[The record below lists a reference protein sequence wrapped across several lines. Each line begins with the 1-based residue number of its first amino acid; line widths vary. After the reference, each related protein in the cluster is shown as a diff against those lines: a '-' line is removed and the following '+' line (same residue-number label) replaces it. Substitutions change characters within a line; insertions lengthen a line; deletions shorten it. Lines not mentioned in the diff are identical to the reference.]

1 MLFRIQ
7 WNLPVRPSSAN
18 HSESC
23 WTKVSFKPKMIEQFS
38 GTISTRS
45 WPQGTCKWP
54 KWVLWAWPSANATAG
69 DSDWGYNYWKTFFRR
84 DCRKQSRRDCGK
96 QSSIYLLYIIMKFKT
111 KALTYWNFKTVKS
124 DKNKKTNW
132 KNWRDKKKQ
141 MKNTL
146 CRRRT
151 SGKNKA
157 WKKTILVYCKVWF
170 QQAPNIFN
178 AEWVGVGRLWG
189 NPPDTIRQPPIG
201 SGGGGVTPV
210 SFFFLFIWFLFFE
223 NLLLDSQYLEES
235 GSHNNR

>member
-1 MLFRIQ
+1 MGTLGLTICQCNCGWLWLRILSKDVLQ
-7 WNLPVRPSSAN
+7 ARLSQ
-18 HSESC
+18 
-23 WTKVSFKPKMIEQFS
+23 TKQARLSQIRQ
-38 GTISTRS
+38 
-45 WPQGTCKWP
+45 
-54 KWVLWAWPSANATAG
+54 
-69 DSDWGYNYWKTFFRR
+69 
-84 DCRKQSRRDCGK
+84 
-96 QSSIYLLYIIMKFKT
+96 YILIMKT
-111 KALTYWNFKTVKS
+111 KALTYWNLKKVKN
-124 DKNKKTNW
+124 DKNKKKTNW

-157 WKKTILVYCKVWF
+157 WKKTILVYSKVWF

-210 SFFFLFIWFLFFE
+210 SFFSCLSVVICFFFNLF
-223 NLLLDSQYLEES
+223 LDSQYLEES
-235 GSHNNR
+235 GSHNNHNSIDEYVSLLKHNMKTNCRTF